1 MSWRTVVIT
10 KSCKLD
16 YSLGY
21 MVVRDIENTV
31 KIHISEISVLIID
44 STSVSL
50 TSYLLNELIKSKVKV
65 IFSDEKHNPGSEL
78 VPYYGSHDS
87 SLKLKR
93 QIEWADHSKKY
104 IWTRIVSEK
113 IKNQA
118 AVLYHFGIDDSG
130 VLLGY
135 IEEIELG
142 DASNREGH
150 AAKVYFNRLF
160 GKEFSRTKN
169 CPINTAL
176 NYGYSLIL
184 SVINREVVCS
194 GYVTQLGLFHDN
206 MFNKYNLSC
215 DLIEPLRP
223 VVDNFVKEN
232 ISDEFENDQ
241 KRAILGLLE
250 KEVTVD
256 ERKTTLLNG
265 IKIYCKSV
273 FDAVEAADDNLIC
286 FIEYEL

>member
-10 KSCKLD
+10 KTSKLD

-21 MVVRDIENTV
+21 MVVRDIDNTV

-65 IFSDEKHNPGSEL
+65 LFSDEKHNPAAEL
-78 VPYYGSHDS
+78 TPYYGSHDS

-93 QIEWADHSKKY
+93 QAGWSEHTKKY

-113 IKNQA
+113 IGRQA
-118 AVLYHFGIDDSG
+118 AVLGRIDEEGSRM
-130 VLLGY
+130 LLSY
-135 IEEIELG
+135 IDEIEFG
-142 DASNREGH
+142 DATNREGH

-160 GKEFSRTKN
+160 GKDFSRN
-169 CPINTAL
+169 NDCPINAAL
-176 NYGYSLIL
+176 NYGYSIIL
-184 SVINREVVCS
+184 SAINREVVCS

-215 DLIEPLRP
+215 DIIEPLRP
-223 VVDNFVKEN
+223 LVDSFVKKN
-232 ISDEFENDQ
+232 ITTEFGSSE
-241 KRAILGLLE
+241 KLKLIGLIG
-250 KEVTVD
+250 KEVTVG

-265 IKIYCKSV
+265 IKLYCKSV
-273 FDAVEAADDNLIC
+273 FEAIEAEDENLIC
-286 FIEYEL
+286 FVDYEL

>member
-10 KSCKLD
+10 KTSKLD

-21 MVVRDIENTV
+21 MVMRDVENTV

-50 TSYLLNELIKSKVKV
+50 TSYLLNELVKAKVKV
-65 IFSDEKHNPGSEL
+65 IFSDEKHNPGAEL
-78 VPYYGSHDS
+78 TPYCGSHDS
-87 SLKLKR
+87 SLKLKC
-93 QIEWADHSKKY
+93 QIGWDEYAKKY

-113 IKNQA
+113 IRNQA
-118 AVLYHFGIDDSG
+118 AVLERFGIEGSG
-130 VLLGY
+130 MMSEY
-135 IEEIELG
+135 IREIELG

-160 GKEFSRTKN
+160 GKEFSRNKD
-169 CPINTAL
+169 CPINAAL

-194 GYVTQLGLFHDN
+194 GYVTQLGIFHDN

-223 VVDNFVKEN
+223 LVDVFAKEN
-232 ISDEFENDQ
+232 ITTEFGSKE
-241 KRAILGLLE
+241 KRELLGLFE

-265 IKIYCKSV
+265 IKLYCKSV
-273 FDAVEAADDNLIC
+273 FGAIEAIDDSLIC
-286 FIEYEL
+286 FVDYEL